1 MVEDETKYQLVC
13 FSWVVARQCS
23 LQLRFC
29 RTRYRPIM
37 FANMI
42 DFVPSVTHRGI
53 SSEDDPIAIGALLF
67 LLSADMVKQ

>member
-1 MVEDETKYQLVC
+1 MGGCKTVFTP
-13 FSWVVARQCS
+13 AS
-23 LQLRFC
+23 LLQDSISF
-29 RTRYRPIM
+29 TVPIM

>member
-1 MVEDETKYQLVC
+1 MFTP
-13 FSWVVARQCS
+13 AS
-23 LQLRFC
+23 LLQDSISF
-29 RTRYRPIM
+29 TM

-42 DFVPSVTHRGI
+42 DFVRVVTHRGI

>member
-1 MVEDETKYQLVC
+1 
-13 FSWVVARQCS
+13 
-23 LQLRFC
+23 
-29 RTRYRPIM
+29 M